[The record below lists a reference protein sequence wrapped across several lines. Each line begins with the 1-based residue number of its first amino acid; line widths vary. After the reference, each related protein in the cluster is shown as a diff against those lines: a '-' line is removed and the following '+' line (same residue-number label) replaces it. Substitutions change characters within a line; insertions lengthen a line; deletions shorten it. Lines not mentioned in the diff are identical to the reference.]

1 MAEPAKRVD
10 LRAVDENF
18 QADQAAPAGDKLKA
32 QLAAAVREGR
42 RRERADQ
49 LEANA
54 KREGQHAGQ
63 IEGINQAHAGELTR
77 AHTLIGKAA
86 HRDGL
91 FHGVL
96 IGSALVVALAL
107 GAFVILK
114 ETVILNTAT
123 QRVNYPNPPV
133 LVDQYQEPDYER
145 HPREPGQ

>member
-1 MAEPAKRVD
+1 MAEPASLD
-10 LRAVDENF
+10 T
-18 QADQAAPAGDKLKA
+18 QADRLALARQKQAERENGIR
-32 QLAAAVREGR
+32 AAAAKKAREE
-42 RRERADQ
+42 ERQALQ
-49 LEANA
+49 AELT
-54 KREGQHAGQ
+54 RLEGQHQGQ
-63 IEGINQAHAGELTR
+63 IEGINQAHADELTR

-133 LVDQYQEPDYER
+133 LVDQYQEPEYDR
-145 HPREPGQ
+145 DRREPGDAQ